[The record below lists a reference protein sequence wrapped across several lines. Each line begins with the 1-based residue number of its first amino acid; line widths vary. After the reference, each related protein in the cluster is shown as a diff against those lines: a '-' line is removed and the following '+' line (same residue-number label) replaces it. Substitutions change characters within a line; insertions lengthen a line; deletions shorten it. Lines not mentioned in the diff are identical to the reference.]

1 MELKDI
7 LVREIKYSVEENIGS
22 LVQQTWLYLALQQR
36 SLFNKVYFKQQQQS
50 IIMITTTTTTK
61 TTKNV

>member
-50 IIMITTTTTTK
+50 IKMITTTTTTK